1 MDIFHNILLLTCPH
15 IEPNTCFAKRHFLS
29 SFGPKDVFYQSA
41 FLVHVSTQ
49 RNIPPMTLLPFQRE
63 ASSTSCPTS
72 LVLPLS
78 LLPLK
83 CEVNSTAILAR
94 GELYQSSCPTSLV
107 LEDEVA
113 SGQRCGP
120 LSVQVS
126 SRTARPHLVARA
138 VHRHVLR
145 AAPEGVVRVTVTDLH
160 ATRHTELR
168 ARLSGLGLSGCRAS
182 LWKHGCSSSL

>member
-49 RNIPPMTLLPFQRE
+49 RNIPPVTLLPFQRE

-83 CEVNSTAILAR
+83 CEVTSTAIKVR
-94 GELYQSSCPTSLV
+94 GELYRSSFPTSLVLPTSLLPYSMRGKLYQTCCPTSIVRPKSRLPFQREANSTSCPTSLV
-107 LEDEVA
+107 STSIKMRGELYRHSSA
-113 SGQRCGP
+113 RRALP
-120 LSVQVS
+120 VQL
-126 SRTARPHLVARA
+126 PYL
-138 VHRHVLR
+138 
-145 AAPEGVVRVTVTDLH
+145 P
-160 ATRHTELR
+160 
-168 ARLSGLGLSGCRAS
+168 CP
-182 LWKHGCSSSL
+182 